1 MTLSASASNTR
12 KVLRR
17 ARLLSGSVLFLNV
30 LLNVANCSATAW
42 RLAEVSLIILR
53 KYSSRSYRGNRV
65 ALDTLHSLPQE
76 CHIVA

>member
-17 ARLLSGSVLFLNV
+17 ARLLSGSALFLNV

-42 RLAEVSLIILR
+42 RLADVSLIILR
-53 KYSSRSYRGNRV
+53 NIRRNHTV
-65 ALDTLHSLPQE
+65 A
-76 CHIVA
+76 IG